1 MGVSR
6 TVLLAAAVVASLM
19 EGVQPWSVPVARPT
33 VAPRGLRAR
42 ACSLRAPQSPPSA
55 ARRSCVG
62 LRMAGAR
69 ALLRR
74 VLLLSPC
81 AGLVL
86 PARTRFPAL
95 TQTSPAPRRHGA
107 VAGRG
112 GRAPGRT
119 SRTAGMPGASKRAIE
134 SL

>member
-74 VLLLSPC
+74 VLLGEREWGE
-81 AGLVL
+81 GLGKELEVGSGL
-86 PARTRFPAL
+86 ELGKGRSRGK
-95 TQTSPAPRRHGA
+95 QN
-107 VAGRG
+107 RG
-112 GRAPGRT
+112 GGSFRRRKSACT
-119 SRTAGMPGASKRAIE
+119 ASRRGM
-134 SL
+134 